1 MRRLITAVALAF
13 ATALTCVGSALGNDI
28 SPPPAASRILG
39 QVPALTKASNFATGV
54 SGLGKLSYHGGPIMP
69 TNKVYAIYWVPAGYS
84 VSPGYTSTI
93 SQYFADVAADSGR
106 TSNVY
111 YSTTQYYQGSN
122 PKTYVQ
128 YSSTYAGSV
137 VDTASFPASGCTD
150 TVTQTTVCLSDAQ
163 LQAEITRVKNA
174 QGWVSNGTTEFFLF
188 TPQNVG
194 SCYDS
199 ANCAFSQYCAYHSSY
214 GSGSTVTLY
223 ANQPYTMTVPTGCDS
238 KQHPNGDAADPT
250 INVVSHEH
258 AETVTDPLGNAWY
271 DLAGYENGD
280 KCAWYFGTATGS
292 TAYGQYNQTIN
303 GHFYYVQ
310 QEYSNARSNC
320 VLTGT

>member
-1 MRRLITAVALAF
+1 MRRLIIAVVLTT
-13 ATALTCVGSALGNDI
+13 ATALCLAAGAFGDG
-28 SPPPAASRILG
+28 PPPAAQRILG
-39 QVPALTKASNFATGV
+39 QVPALTKASNFATAV

-69 TNKVYAIYWVPAGYS
+69 TNKVYAIYWIPAGYS

-93 SQYFADVAADSGR
+93 NRYFGDVATDSGR

-122 PKTYVQ
+122 PKTYIQ
-128 YSSTYAGSV
+128 YSSTFAGSV
-137 VDTASFPASGCTD
+137 VDTAAFPASGCTD
-150 TVTQTTVCLSDAQ
+150 TVTQTSVCLSDAQ
-163 LQAEITRVKNA
+163 LQAEITRIKNA

-223 ANQPYTMTVPTGCDS
+223 ANQPYTMTVPSGCDS
-238 KQHPNGDAADPT
+238 TQHPNGDAADPT

-258 AETVTDPLGNAWY
+258 AETITDPLGNAWY

-280 KCAWYFGTATGS
+280 KCAWNFGTATGS